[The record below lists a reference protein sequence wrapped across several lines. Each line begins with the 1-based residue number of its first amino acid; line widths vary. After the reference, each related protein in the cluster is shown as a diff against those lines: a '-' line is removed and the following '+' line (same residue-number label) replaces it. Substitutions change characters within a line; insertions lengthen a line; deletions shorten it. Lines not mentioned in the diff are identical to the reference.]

1 MRTTIVPTSV
11 GKTKITDPLFG
22 AYVQMVAHQV
32 IPYQWEAINDRIP
45 DAEKA
50 YCIENFRVA
59 AGLQKGV
66 HRGAIF
72 QDTDLYKWLEAV
84 AFCIAY
90 GEGEEFRPIADEVI
104 DLIAQA
110 QEPDGYLNTYFTIEC
125 PDKKWTNLT
134 EGHELYG
141 CGHLIE
147 AAVAYYQATGTR
159 KLLDVAC
166 KFADLVDRTFGA
178 EDGKCHGY
186 PGHQE
191 IGWHW

>member
-1 MRTTIVPTSV
+1 MEQIHMRTTIVPTSV
-11 GKTKITDPLFG
+11 GKTKITDPLFD

-32 IPYQWEAINDRIP
+32 IPCQWEAINDRIP

-104 DLIAQA
+104 DLIA
-110 QEPDGYLNTYFTIEC
+110 
-125 PDKKWTNLT
+125 
-134 EGHELYG
+134 
-141 CGHLIE
+141 
-147 AAVAYYQATGTR
+147 
-159 KLLDVAC
+159 
-166 KFADLVDRTFGA
+166 
-178 EDGKCHGY
+178 
-186 PGHQE
+186 
-191 IGWHW
+191 